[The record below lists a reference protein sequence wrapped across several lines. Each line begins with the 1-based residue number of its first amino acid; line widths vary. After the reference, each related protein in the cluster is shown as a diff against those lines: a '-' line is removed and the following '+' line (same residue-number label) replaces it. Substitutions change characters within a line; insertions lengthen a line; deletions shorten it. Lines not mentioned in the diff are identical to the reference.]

1 MGYRSFTNSRSIE
14 ATPDQLWPILL
25 DPSAMSVF
33 AEHPV
38 TVEPGGSLQGVAG
51 ETWTETHG
59 PECDDD
65 RVLCKLVTVDRLRR
79 LRLSTKQRG
88 IKQTV
93 EYTLTPI
100 DGVRTEL
107 QERIV
112 FAPTFAGEPG
122 QQAISWLLLLTGL
135 LAKFGNDAG
144 KSLESLARSVTRED
158 GVQREAMAAYAAS
171 FVLDTADPEARAGL
185 DYSRASLRTVDDI
198 LGELH
203 RRGDTLPADEQLL
216 VSAYVFET
224 LRREFGGEYRRRD
237 GENPWILVI
246 GEPDFQLEVL
256 AMRKIVGRV
265 ENGDEDGLVFFS
277 DGIPALVEARRSAT
291 LI

>member
-14 ATPDQLWPILL
+14 TTPDRLWAILL
-25 DPSAMSVF
+25 DARAMSEF

-38 TVEPGGSLQGVAG
+38 SVEPSGPLQGVVG

-65 RVLCKLVTVDRLRR
+65 RVQCKLVAVDRPRR

-88 IKQTV
+88 VKQTV
-93 EYTLTPI
+93 EYTLMPI
-100 DGVRTEL
+100 DGARTEL

-112 FAPTFAGEPG
+112 FAPTLAGKPG
-122 QQAISWLLLLTGL
+122 QHVISWLLLLTGL
-135 LAKFGNDAG
+135 LAKLGNDEG
-144 KSLESLARSVTRED
+144 KSLDALARAATRDD
-158 GVQREAMAAYAAS
+158 GDRPEAMAAYAAS
-171 FVLDTADPEARAGL
+171 FVLDADPEARAGL
-185 DYSRASLRTVDDI
+185 DYSRASLRAVDEM

-203 RRGDTLPADEQLL
+203 LRRDALPADRRLL

-224 LRREFGGEYRRRD
+224 LRREFGGEYRRGGD
-237 GENPWILVI
+237 ENPWILVI

-256 AMRKIVGRV
+256 AMGKIAGRV
-265 ENGDEDGLVFFS
+265 ENGDEDDLVFFS
-277 DGIPALVEARRSAT
+277 DGIPALVESRRSAT